1 MEPDFV
7 DPFYHPDLS
16 EQNKKHVYIPWYKPC
31 TQPHT
36 VLHTQ
41 YHALAIYRL
50 TLRLKEHGPNDQH
63 QKHQSFSSHLNQF
76 SDWYSL

>member
-1 MEPDFV
+1 MEPDFE
-7 DPFYHPDLS
+7 DPFYHPNLS
-16 EQNKKHVYIPWYKPC
+16 EQNNMYIYIPLCKPC

-50 TLRLKEHGPNDQH
+50 TLRLTKHVPDEQH
-63 QKHQSFSSHLNQF
+63 Q
-76 SDWYSL
+76 